1 MHFTGNDGESPSS
14 FDNDVPVNDVIY
26 MCIYIYI
33 YILFNFICTKNKT
46 KMLPV
51 LAMSFQTKLREC
63 FSDFLGLTKFLR
75 LEETVDWLK
84 LLKFSSCSN

>member
-1 MHFTGNDGESPSS
+1 MFS
-14 FDNDVPVNDVIY
+14 
-26 MCIYIYI
+26 
-33 YILFNFICTKNKT
+33 FICAKNSQNVT
-46 KMLPV
+46 RFGN
-51 LAMSFQTKLREC
+51 SFQTKLREC